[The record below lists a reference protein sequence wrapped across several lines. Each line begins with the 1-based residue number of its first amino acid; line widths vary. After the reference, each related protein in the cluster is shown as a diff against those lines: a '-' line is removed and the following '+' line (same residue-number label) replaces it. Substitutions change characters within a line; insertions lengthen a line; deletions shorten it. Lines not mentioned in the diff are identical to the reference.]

1 MGADNRHQH
10 SLTLCILSSGSKGNA
25 IYVSDGETSILIDA
39 GLSGKE
45 IERRMR
51 SRDLD
56 PTDLDAILVTH
67 EHADHVRGVGV
78 LSRRYDLP
86 VYISPETDGAAARQI
101 KKIREVRH
109 FRCGRSFRINDLSL
123 HPFSTSHDASDSA
136 GFTVQRNGVKI
147 GIATDLG
154 IATSVVRTHLKTCAM
169 LILESNHDPKMLM
182 EGPYPWHLKQRV
194 RSRIGHLANE
204 ASRDLLGEL
213 LHDGLG
219 RVVLA
224 HLSEQNNTPEM
235 ALRAVAPVLTPT
247 RVRLSVADQHLCS
260 EVFYL

>member
-1 MGADNRHQH
+1 MNADISKDPN
-10 SLTLCILSSGSKGNA
+10 LTLCILASGSKGNA
-25 IYVSDGETSILIDA
+25 IYVSDGRTSLLIDA

-56 PTDLDAILVTH
+56 PGSLDAILVSH

-78 LSRRYDLP
+78 LSRRYGLP
-86 VYISPETDGAAARQI
+86 VYISPDTDGAAAQQI

-109 FRCGRSFRINDLSL
+109 FECGRSFAIDDLTI

-154 IATSVVRTHLKTCAM
+154 AATSVVRTHLRNCS
-169 LILESNHDPKMLM
+169 LLVLESNHDPKMLM

-194 RSRIGHLANE
+194 RGRTGHLANE

-219 RVVLA
+219 HVVLA
-224 HLSEQNNTPEM
+224 HLSEQNNTPEL
-235 ALRAVAPVLTPT
+235 ALRAAAPVLSRT
-247 RVRLSVADQHLCS
+247 RIRLSAAAQHTCGEIFRL
-260 EVFYL
+260 